1 MIYLR
6 SFTISSCTDRNPNI
20 YPDHVFKHIAGETLF
35 MERITVLYG
44 NNGSGKSTL
53 LNVIANKLGMTGAEK
68 MSSLGYDEYV
78 QRFLDLSRYQLGII
92 ECEEEEELRQLPEG
106 SRYIK
111 SEDILYE
118 IKKIQQEAVLRK
130 DVLIEHRKMGMTQ
143 DQTEQYANSYA
154 FEKRLDI
161 MKFAQEK
168 YSNGETSMQY
178 FEKHLLPGKLYLLDE
193 PETSLS
199 PVNQIRLAEQMNEL
213 ARLLD
218 SQFIIAS
225 HSPFMLG
232 TLQAKIYNL
241 DRGPLQTAEWFEL
254 DNMKFFH
261 QFFDNRRSLFGET
274 GRNCVEADSIGR
286 RE

>member
-6 SFTISSCTDRNPNI
+6 SFTLSSYTDRNPNI

-35 MERITVLYG
+35 MDRITVLYG

-53 LNVIANKLGMTGAEK
+53 LNVIANKLGMIGAER
-68 MSSLGYDEYV
+68 MSSMGYNKYV
-78 QRFLDLSRYQLGII
+78 QRFLDGSRYQLGSD
-92 ECEEEEELRQLPEG
+92 EREEEIRQLPEG

-118 IKKIQQEAVLRK
+118 IKKIQQEAVLREDARFEQQK
-130 DVLIEHRKMGMTQ
+130 KGMTQ
-143 DQTEQYANSYA
+143 ERIEQYMNSYA
-154 FEKRLDI
+154 FKKRMDI
-161 MKFAQEK
+161 IKFAQEK
-168 YSNGETSMQY
+168 YSNGQTSMQY
-178 FEKHLLPGKLYLLDE
+178 FEEYLRPGKLYLLDE

-199 PVNQIRLAEQMNEL
+199 PANQIRLAEQMNEF

-241 DRGPLQTAEWFEL
+241 DSSSLRTAEWHEL
-254 DNMKFFH
+254 DNMRTFY
-261 QFFDNRRSLFGET
+261 QFFDKHRFLFK
-274 GRNCVEADSIGR
+274 
-286 RE
+286 